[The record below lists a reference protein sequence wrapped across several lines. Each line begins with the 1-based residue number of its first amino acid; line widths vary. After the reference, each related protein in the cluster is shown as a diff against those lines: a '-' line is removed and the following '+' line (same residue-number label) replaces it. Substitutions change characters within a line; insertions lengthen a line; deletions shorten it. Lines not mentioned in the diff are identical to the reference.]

1 MEFKKA
7 IQNVISKQKR
17 KAGTRAYYAGGEIHF
32 SRLFGYMRVGDR
44 YEPDERFKRHIEI
57 VIRRFSEG
65 KTLVEIKV
73 ELDSMGARDSSNNKY
88 GLARIV
94 AIAERPIYAGHLL
107 KGLRFAR
114 ITNLAPIVPLETWRK
129 AQPFVRREKKRC
141 L

>member
-17 KAGTRAYYAGGEIHF
+17 KKGTRAYLAGGEVHF
-32 SRLFGYMRVGDR
+32 SRLFGYKRVGDK
-44 YEPDERFKRHIEI
+44 YEPDERFKRYIEI
-57 VIRRFSEG
+57 IIRRFSEG

-73 ELDSMGARDSSNNKY
+73 ELDSMGARDSSHNKF
-88 GLARIV
+88 GLLRILS
-94 AIAERPIYAGHLL
+94 IAQRPIYAGYLL

-114 ITNLAPIVPLETWRK
+114 ITNLTPIVPLETWRK